1 MGQRAGRKAALIVY
15 RLSDGGP
22 RKSAQFVQK
31 VYGGE
36 VSNRGYRYRRR
47 GFLDEI
53 PHWKL
58 LRGLL
63 MVRWEDRR
71 KVLQEIRKWTSEVY
85 CWPLTLTA
93 RQAGE
98 LRTVADKTGRPE

>member
-1 MGQRAGRKAALIVY
+1 MKPNYGRKAALIVY

-36 VSNRGYRYRRR
+36 VSNRGYHYRRR

-53 PHWKL
+53 PHWKV
-58 LRGLL
+58 LRGVL
-63 MVRWEDRR
+63 MVRWEDRQR
-71 KVLQEIRKWTSEVY
+71 VLQEIRSWTSEVY
-85 CWPLTLTA
+85 CWPLNLTA
-93 RQAGE
+93 RQQENLRKVGE
-98 LRTVADKTGRPE
+98 SVKRPD

>member
-1 MGQRAGRKAALIVY
+1 MGPTSGRKAALIVY

-36 VSNRGYRYRRR
+36 VSNQGYRYRRR

-53 PHWKL
+53 PHWKV
-58 LRGLL
+58 LRGVLI
-63 MVRWEDRR
+63 VRLEDRQR
-71 KVLQEIRKWTSEVY
+71 VLQEIRNWTTEVY

-93 RQAGE
+93 RQEGH
-98 LRTVADKTGRPE
+98 LRKAEESAKGPD